1 MARILGHFS
10 DDDRDDCGVESGH
23 KLYFPFLYCLV
34 QTFLLFVCRF
44 IVVYSLVTRIEKKSE
59 IADGSPLSVDS
70 PALSSPTPNKKQ
82 ITKIFDIF
90 AKRRILRSFD

>member
-10 DDDRDDCGVESGH
+10 NDDRDDCGVESGH

-44 IVVYSLVTRIEKKSE
+44 IVVYSLVMRIEKTSV
-59 IADGSPLSVDS
+59 IADVLPLSVDA

-90 AKRRILRSFD
+90 AKRRILH